1 MADISVYLQTIR
13 EAEKGEAVRDAI
25 TDALSAMNLIGGNAS
40 TLDGHSASYF
50 ATANLFSA
58 LVGEVG
64 EVDDVLEAIEN
75 GLNALK
81 YDMGNFTL
89 SGEGG
94 TFTVDCTGIKGYD
107 NLDVSKFY
115 FELRGASGSKP
126 SGTWT
131 PTQSYDLSTGIFA
144 YTWGA
149 MSADVDVKLWVVKP
163 TKTAIGTAVTE
174 LYVNGNGTY
183 DAGNNAAYNPVI
195 VNVPNPIA
203 TEILRQEFTRNG
215 HFIINPRSG
224 YTFSEAIIDVNV
236 DRDVKTLISQTF
248 NQNGVYRAIDDKADG
263 YKVVTINVD
272 PKILIDNKRIISNGR
287 YRAIDDG
294 GDGYVDVQVNV
305 PPDADLGHKSIG
317 KNGTYNAEDDDL
329 DGFSSVTVNVP
340 QPVLGSKT
348 ITANGTYDPLDE
360 DPKLDGFN
368 SVTVNVPQTSAV
380 LGALIV
386 SQNGTYRASQ
396 DNYDG
401 YDVVTVNVESGSGA
415 IEQPIDFD
423 SVDGGGR
430 STQSI
435 VGNAFTCSF
444 DDTYSDWSINVLALT
459 GGINMTN
466 VDKIKLSCISNTF
479 NGEALIRLYI
489 TTVNTY
495 TRGSSIWSSLLSDGN
510 ISARLEIIEDGDYEV
525 DTSGIVGV
533 HYIYVV
539 ALTGLNRGQQGMCD
553 DRKFGAFD
561 GTLTLSMYR
570 SKSALL
576 VPKGPYIDTGVLASM
591 SNLKIELDIRVMVTS
606 EQAIFGAAWD
616 TSGFFLMTY
625 NDAFRF
631 HSGGAVVDSAV
642 ITAGE
647 RYKVTATKTGL
658 TVNQTLYSLSNP
670 SGIDSSANVLL
681 FSTNNAQGPNTNCIF
696 YSAKIYD
703 GDTLLKDLVPAL
715 DSQGVPCLRDTI
727 SDTYLY
733 NSGTGSLFIIE

>member
-40 TLDGHSASYF
+40 TLDGHPASYF
-50 ATANLFSA
+50 ATANLFNA

-81 YDMGNFTL
+81 HDMGNFTL

-131 PTQSYDLSTGIFA
+131 PTQSYDPATGIFA

-183 DAGNNAAYNPVI
+183 DAGDNAAYNPVI
-195 VNVPNPIA
+195 VNIPNPIA

-396 DNYDG
+396 DGYDG
-401 YDVVTVNVESGSGA
+401 YDIVTVNVEGS
-415 IEQPIDFD
+415 
-423 SVDGGGR
+423 S
-430 STQSI
+430 S
-435 VGNAFTCSF
+435 
-444 DDTYSDWSINVLALT
+444 
-459 GGINMTN
+459 GGIKYL
-466 VDKIKLSCISNTF
+466 D
-479 NGEALIRLYI
+479 NGKVAQGDPGQYI
-489 TTVNTY
+489 TT
-495 TRGSSIWSSLLSDGN
+495 
-510 ISARLEIIEDGDYEV
+510 
-525 DTSGIVGV
+525 
-533 HYIYVV
+533 
-539 ALTGLNRGQQGMCD
+539 
-553 DRKFGAFD
+553 
-561 GTLTLSMYR
+561 
-570 SKSALL
+570 
-576 VPKGPYIDTGVLASM
+576 
-591 SNLKIELDIRVMVTS
+591 NLDIELDEDIWYQVNVRDNGTEYIKSFLWQGSTV
-606 EQAIFGAAWD
+606 AID
-616 TSGFFLMTY
+616 M
-625 NDAFRF
+625 
-631 HSGGAVVDSAV
+631 GGYIIIT
-642 ITAGE
+642 ITATTAG
-647 RYKVTATKTGL
+647 VT
-658 TVNQTLYSLSNP
+658 NY
-670 SGIDSSANVLL
+670 
-681 FSTNNAQGPNTNCIF
+681 QGNWRDMYADII
-696 YSAKIYD
+696 SI
-703 GDTLLKDLVPAL
+703 GDL
-715 DSQGVPCLRDTI
+715 Q
-727 SDTYLY
+727 
-733 NSGTGSLFIIE
+733 